1 MVPILFWACHR
12 KARKDQ
18 AALTVLAH
26 KAGYSWEGTDSEDIG
41 ILFHQDIDADVEFVD
56 CRATIEEKSHDDQV
70 NNDGFDGGYD
80 VVDVVLSLRVVC
92 HDAHHDQQ
100 VCCIRGMPHVGAFGI
115 PPYYVLL
122 GDPHFEGKP
131 EFLCNSKGII
141 EIKQTYPKMAIE
153 EGIES
158 EGDVKTSGGVARLCR
173 LTLPTT
179 WAQNWAQVVETC
191 CLLPFAVS
199 RYSMGEAKMWLTF
212 KLRGAL
218 AESCHVLEENELNSI
233 IPKVRAKLH

>member
-70 NNDGFDGGYD
+70 NNDGLDGGYD
-80 VVDVVLSLRVVC
+80 VVGVVLSLRVVC
-92 HDAHHDQQ
+92 HDAHHDEQ

-158 EGDVKTSGGVARLCR
+158 EGDVKTSGGVGTAVPSDSANHLGTKLGTSGR
-173 LTLPTT
+173 
-179 WAQNWAQVVETC
+179 N
-191 CLLPFAVS
+191 LLPAPVCRFTLLD
-199 RYSMGEAKMWLTF
+199 G
-212 KLRGAL
+212 RGKDVVDIQTTG
-218 AESCHVLEENELNSI
+218 SFS
-233 IPKVRAKLH
+233 